1 MVAWH
6 ERKMKAVKP
15 RSAEEHGGKSKVEKL
30 EYVSLEER
38 INALLQAGFTL
49 RRARA
54 EMHDTVDPD
63 ADPEEVVAPV
73 TRSGD
78 FDLADHAVEAR
89 KVAQRVKAR
98 EQQREAAKSAK
109 ADQKEP
115 VTGDASAAAEG

>member
-1 MVAWH
+1 MVTWH

-15 RSAEEHGGKSKVEKL
+15 PSAEKHGGKSKVEKL
-30 EYVSLEER
+30 EYVPLETR
-38 INALLQAGFTL
+38 INALLQAGGVL

-54 EMHDTVDPD
+54 EMHDTLDPD
-63 ADPEEVVAPV
+63 ADPEDIVAPV

-89 KVAQRVKAR
+89 KIAQRMIAR

-109 ADQKEP
+109 ADQKVP
-115 VTGDASAAAEG
+115 VTGDASASAEG